1 MSFDLRHLEGFV
13 AVAEELHFGRAAAR
27 LHLAQPAL
35 SQQVLRL
42 EASLGVELLIRER
55 RRTRLSDAG
64 QAFLVEARRTL
75 AQAEQA
81 RAVARRAGRGEVG
94 RLRVGY
100 VPTTSSAPFL
110 AALVTFQRNHP
121 DVQVELRELP
131 LGSLAAPLRDRTVD
145 VAFIARLGP
154 LDDCLED
161 GTVLSELSAEPF
173 VAAVSARHPVAGRS
187 AVGLAELAEEEF
199 VLLSPEIC
207 REWDETVHGICA
219 SGGFTPRVSHYV
231 REISTQLIIVAAGLA
246 VALVPASA
254 QALRG
259 EGVAF
264 IPLNGPTPPITSAVV
279 WRAED
284 GSPVLRRF
292 VGGLHDGADPRQTS
306 AAEPDETTD

>member
-35 SQQVLRL
+35 SQQILRL
-42 EASLGVELLIRER
+42 ESSLGVELLIRER

-81 RAVARRAGRGEVG
+81 RSVARRAGRGELG

-100 VPTTSSAPFL
+100 VPTASSAPFL
-110 AALVTFQRNHP
+110 TALATFQRDHP

-131 LGSLAAPLRDRTVD
+131 LGSPAGPLRDHQVD
-145 VAFIARLGP
+145 IAFIARLGP
-154 LDDCLED
+154 LDGCLED
-161 GTVLSELSAEPF
+161 GTMLREMSAERF
-173 VAAVSARHPVAGRS
+173 VAAVSAHHPLAGRP
-187 AVGLAELAEEEF
+187 AVELAELAGEHF
-199 VLLSPEIC
+199 VLLAPEIC

-231 REISTQLIIVAAGLA
+231 RELSTQLIIVAAGLA

-259 EGVAF
+259 QGVAF
-264 IPLNGPTPPITSAVV
+264 VPLDGPTPPITSAVM
-279 WRAED
+279 WRVGD
-284 GSPVLRRF
+284 GAPVLRRF
-292 VGGLHDGADPRQTS
+292 VESL
-306 AAEPDETTD
+306 